1 MEKKNIEYYLE
12 YYYKYILIIIIIL
25 LLLLYTIK
33 GIIIENILIQDN
45 NKLISQKE
53 KYKSELVILNSIKSK
68 FINSS
73 YLTGKYLNINDESI
87 VSNKY
92 KKIIII
98 KGNSNNKDIEINIK
112 RLITSIKTINKNII
126 YKYYNY
132 SDIIIKSYNDS
143 VYELNKISLLNN
155 YYILILAENNEI
167 LTSYTFSGEENYN
180 EWIIIKEYLLNILI
194 TY

>member
-45 NKLISQKE
+45 NKLISQNE